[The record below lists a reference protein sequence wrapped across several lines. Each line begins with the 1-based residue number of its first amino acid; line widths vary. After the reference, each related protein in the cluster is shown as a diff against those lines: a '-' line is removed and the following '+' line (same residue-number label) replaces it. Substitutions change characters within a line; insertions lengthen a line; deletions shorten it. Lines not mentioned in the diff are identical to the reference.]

1 MMPSIHYTA
10 RVGAFLDILHKSLYS
25 TEACLLSHA
34 CMAFEL
40 QKSTKTMHLTS
51 LTYLKKVTNVTKM
64 TKKNKSDKNDRSDR
78 SDGMEQ
84 EKGSKSGES
93 TGLYKDEQR
102 TRKVVESD
110 GFERPVSTYSM
121 HAHFHKYSSCGIG
134 TTVQMDG
141 KVDLQ
146 R

>member
-1 MMPSIHYTA
+1 MPFVSCMYGFRVSEIHKNDA
-10 RVGAFLDILHKSLYS
+10 SDKSDISEKSD
-25 TEACLLSHA
+25 ERD
-34 CMAFEL
+34 E
-40 QKSTKTMHLTS
+40 
-51 LTYLKKVTNVTKM
+51 ND
-64 TKKNKSDKNDRSDR
+64 KKNKSDKNDRSDR

-84 EKGSKSGES
+84 EKGSKSGDS

-110 GFERPVSTYSM
+110 RFERPVSTYSM
-121 HAHFHKYSSCGIG
+121 HAHFHQYSSCGIG

-146 R
+146 RCALA